1 MGPTFTDSVVM
12 MMWVLG
18 AVAIVLA
25 LGALLF
31 RDPRKQTVRR
41 MVVKAVPALG
51 RWIPA
56 GREADAQRRA
66 A

>member
-1 MGPTFTDSVVM
+1 VGPTFIDAAVAVV
-12 MMWVLG
+12 WVLG

-31 RDPRKQTVRR
+31 RDPRKLTVWR

-56 GREADAQRRA
+56 GRDGDAARRA